1 MNLTDFIKNI
11 ENIDNDAIIFLEY
24 EDDANSDIILL
35 YAEDDSI
42 VREKNGHKYFYLIEV
57 FLAKEFVEDW
67 IASLDYTPTIEE
79 TAKRL
84 YEYGCNDA

>member
-1 MNLTDFIKNI
+1 MKLTDFIKNI
-11 ENIDNDAIIFLEY
+11 EHVDRDTIIFQEY
-24 EDDANSDIILL
+24 QDDANSDIILA
-35 YAEDDSI
+35 YAEDDSVI
-42 VREKNGHKYFYLIEV
+42 REENGRKYFYLIEV

-67 IASLDYTPTIEE
+67 KASLDYPPTIEE